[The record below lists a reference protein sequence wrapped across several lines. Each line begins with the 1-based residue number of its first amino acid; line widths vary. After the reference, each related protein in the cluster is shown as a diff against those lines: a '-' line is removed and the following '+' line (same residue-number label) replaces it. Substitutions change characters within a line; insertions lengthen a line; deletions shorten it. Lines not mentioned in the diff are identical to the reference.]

1 MLCETRR
8 SLASHLGMTAPAVTR
23 KLQRK
28 RCMRHHMYLYV
39 CGAILGISGITG
51 MVYWF
56 SIYEILAHELMII
69 VIAGWCFSIIGI
81 LSGGYICTKEKSFK
95 SCRLLLV
102 FIAQLFSAYYLGF
115 LTIA

>member
-1 MLCETRR
+1 
-8 SLASHLGMTAPAVTR
+8 
-23 KLQRK
+23 
-28 RCMRHHMYLYV
+28 MRHHMYLYV